1 MSNPIDRVL
10 ADLPSRY
17 AGAGG
22 AVAVLREGAV
32 LERDAWGWADLSR
45 RVPFT
50 DQTLFRICSITKQF
64 TCATLL
70 DRFPDPS
77 VLDDDIRRLV
87 PALEQPAPR
96 ALHLVHNQSGF
107 RDYWAMA
114 MLCGAPVEGRFIDAD
129 ARRLVAA
136 TRTLQ
141 FAPGTRYSYCNQ
153 NFRMLGDIRSE
164 RAGRSFAELLES
176 GIFARA
182 GMATARLGADTASMP
197 DGTIGYEGDPACG
210 LRPAVNNI
218 HWTGDAGA
226 IASLDDMIAWERFVD
241 ASRDDADSLY
251 GRMSAATRFADGEVA
266 AYGFGLSRMILLG
279 EAIVGHGGGL
289 RGWRSFRFYAP
300 ATRTSVVVLF
310 NHMADARDAACE
322 LFAALLGIA
331 PPGAS
336 AMPEERWNGV
346 FEEPETGLVARLD
359 VASDRR
365 VRLRYGQSP
374 ELLSLEADDVAASRT
389 VRLAHTVEGVEMAR
403 ATDHQTT
410 RLAPLL
416 PVAEPARDIAG
427 VYRSDELE
435 ADFVCVASGGALSG
449 AFSGWLG
456 EGMLTDLVPVARD
469 VWLLP
474 CPRALDYAAPGDWT
488 LRFSRDAGG
497 AVTGVEIGCWLAR
510 RVAFRRVLGQQ
521 SK

>member
-1 MSNPIDRVL
+1 MTSELDRVL
-10 ADLPSRY
+10 AELPRRY

-22 AVAVLREGAV
+22 AVAVLRDGAV
-32 LERDAWGWADLSR
+32 LERHAWGWADLAR
-45 RVPFT
+45 RVAFT
-50 DQTLFRICSITKQF
+50 GKTLFRICSITKQF

-77 VLDDDIRRLV
+77 VLDDDISRRV
-87 PALEQPAPR
+87 PLLTEAAPGALQLA
-96 ALHLVHNQSGF
+96 HNQSGF
-107 RDYWAMA
+107 RDYWALA
-114 MLCGAPVEGRFIDAD
+114 MLCGAPVEGVFTDDD
-129 ARRLVAA
+129 ARHLVAG
-136 TRTLQ
+136 TRSLQ

-153 NFRMLGDIRSE
+153 NFRMLGDILAE
-164 RAGRSFAELLES
+164 RAGRSFAELLEG

-197 DGTIGYEGDPACG
+197 DGTVGYEGSPACG
-210 LRPAVNNI
+210 LRPAVNSI

-226 IASLDDMIAWERFVD
+226 IASLDDMIAWERFID
-241 ASRDDADSLY
+241 AARDDARSLY
-251 GRMSAATRFADGEVA
+251 GRMSAPTRFVGGDVA
-266 AYGFGLSRMILLG
+266 AYGFGLSRMNLLG
-279 EAIVGHGGGL
+279 QAIVGHGGGL

-310 NHMADARDAACE
+310 NHMADAREAASDV
-322 LFAALLGIA
+322 FAALLGIA
-331 PPGAS
+331 PPAVA
-336 AMPEERWNGV
+336 AMPDERWNGA

-359 VASDRR
+359 VTAERR
-365 VRLRYGQSP
+365 VRLRYGQNP
-374 ELLSLEADDVAASRT
+374 ELLSVESADVAASGT
-389 VRLAHTVEGVEMAR
+389 VRLAHAADGVEMVR
-403 ATDHQTT
+403 ATDHQSS
-410 RLAPLL
+410 RLAALE
-416 PVAEPARDIAG
+416 PVAEPARDIVG

-435 ADFVCVASGGALSG
+435 AEFVCLASGGVLSG
-449 AFSGWLG
+449 GFSGWLG
-456 EGMLTDLVPVARD
+456 EGMLTDLLPVARD

-521 SK
+521 GT